1 MKLEEMKI
9 TELFDTSHTIAAKL
23 FEGKTYPWEVLEDIG
38 SFIEELGPTLPQN
51 EYRKVGKNIW
61 IHRTA
66 RLAPTIAMGGPA
78 IICAHAD
85 VRQSAFIRGRVI
97 VGEGAVVGNSC
108 EIKNAV
114 LFDGVQVP
122 HFNYVGDSILGYQ
135 AHMGAG
141 AITSN
146 VKSTKTLV
154 SVHAEGG
161 DQETG
166 LKKFGAMLGDGAEV
180 GCNSVLNPG
189 TVIGKN
195 SIVYP
200 LSNVRGC
207 VAANSIYKAKEV
219 IAAKEDR
226 KEEASEA
233 KAAAEETAAAAPAK
247 KTRTRKSTSGT
258 SKSLKVVK

>member
-122 HFNYVGDSILGYQ
+122 HFNYVGDSILGYG

-141 AITSN
+141 AVTSN
-146 VKSTKTLV
+146 LKSDKTLV
-154 SVHAEGG
+154 QVKMGKEVIN
-161 DQETG
+161 TNR
-166 LKKFGAMLGDGAEV
+166 KKMGAMVGDEAEV
-180 GCNSVLNPG
+180 GCNSVLCPG
-189 TVIGKN
+189 TILGKKAQIYPASCVRGVVPENSIFKSAN
-195 SIVYP
+195 SIVK
-200 LSNVRGC
+200 RQ
-207 VAANSIYKAKEV
+207 
-219 IAAKEDR
+219 
-226 KEEASEA
+226 
-233 KAAAEETAAAAPAK
+233 
-247 KTRTRKSTSGT
+247 
-258 SKSLKVVK
+258 

>member
-23 FEGKTYPWEVLEDIG
+23 FEGKTYPWEVLENIG
-38 SFIEELGPTLPQN
+38 SFIEELGATLPEK

-85 VRQSAFIRGRVI
+85 VRHGAFIRGRVI
-97 VGEGAVVGNSC
+97 IGEGAVVGNSC

-122 HFNYVGDSILGYQ
+122 HYNYVGDSILGYQ

-154 SVHAEGG
+154 SVHAEEGA
-161 DQETG
+161 QETG
-166 LKKFGAMLGDGAEV
+166 LKKFGAILGD
-180 GCNSVLNPG
+180 
-189 TVIGKN
+189 
-195 SIVYP
+195 
-200 LSNVRGC
+200 
-207 VAANSIYKAKEV
+207 
-219 IAAKEDR
+219 
-226 KEEASEA
+226 
-233 KAAAEETAAAAPAK
+233 
-247 KTRTRKSTSGT
+247 
-258 SKSLKVVK
+258 

>member
-166 LKKFGAMLGDGAEV
+166 LKKFGWG
-180 GCNSVLNPG
+180 S
-189 TVIGKN
+189 
-195 SIVYP
+195 
-200 LSNVRGC
+200 
-207 VAANSIYKAKEV
+207 
-219 IAAKEDR
+219 
-226 KEEASEA
+226 
-233 KAAAEETAAAAPAK
+233 
-247 KTRTRKSTSGT
+247 
-258 SKSLKVVK
+258 SLAGFACW